1 MVWLQNKKRKKPD
14 KTPNNIPKADMLGYE
29 TCVVCGRK
37 TATPKTRPLSRRQ
50 YYVEGCGQLCEGC
63 YVELFL

>member
-1 MVWLQNKKRKKPD
+1 
-14 KTPNNIPKADMLGYE
+14 MLGYE